1 MKTSSLINLA
11 SRRAYGGFTLV
22 ELLLVVAII
31 AVLATLS
38 VRVLGSA
45 QNDARVAATQSRV
58 RIIQR
63 ILEAELENYE
73 VRRLPFLPAVLS
85 LTQKLVIPGTGGG
98 VWADRQ
104 VPGTP
109 ISATNPQIFNVHF
122 RNLKRM
128 FVADLIRAEMPNGRQ
143 DIPTVLPPRPPQL
156 PNRPTVPFPSDNLT
170 AYLGSLGIPST
181 DPDLNAI
188 RAFEL
193 SGGISFW
200 STWTFDPS
208 GSNDAMTLNARSREQ
223 RLADS
228 AEMLYALLNQID
240 FNGTSALDSL
250 GRNAFADTDGDGQ
263 LEIVD
268 AWDEPLGFQFH
279 QANLQRVPTM
289 PPISIPPTTGNP
301 ANGVWDVPDPTII
314 PNTSVFTEL
323 EVENRDNEGDLINA
337 MMNAVKPVRVDQIRP
352 FLSSARLFEIEQ
364 TPVDFLTL
372 TPRSTQ

>member
-73 VRRLPFLPAVLS
+73 VRRLPFLPAVLG
-85 LTQKLVIPGTGGG
+85 LTETLVTSG
-98 VWADRQ
+98 VWADRRL
-104 VPGTP
+104 PGVAIDP
-109 ISATNPQIFNVHF
+109 ATNPSIFNVHF

-143 DIPTVLPPRPPQL
+143 NIPTVLPPRPPQL

-181 DPDLNAI
+181 DLDLNAI

-200 STWTFDPS
+200 STWQFDATVP
-208 GSNDAMTLNARSREQ
+208 NDPMTLNARSREQ

-250 GRNAFADTDGDGQ
+250 GSNAVGDTDGDGQ

-268 AWDEPLGFQFH
+268 AWGEPLGFQFH
-279 QANLQRVPTM
+279 QENLERVPV
-289 PPISIPPTTGNP
+289 PPISIPPTTANP
-301 ANGVWDVPDPTII
+301 ANGVWGIQDA
-314 PNTSVFTEL
+314 NQFTEL

-337 MMNAVKPVRVDQIRP
+337 MMNGVKPVRVDQIRP
-352 FLSSARLFEIEQ
+352 FLSSAKLFEIEQ
-364 TPVDFLTL
+364 TPIDFLTL
-372 TPRSTQ
+372 EPRLTQ